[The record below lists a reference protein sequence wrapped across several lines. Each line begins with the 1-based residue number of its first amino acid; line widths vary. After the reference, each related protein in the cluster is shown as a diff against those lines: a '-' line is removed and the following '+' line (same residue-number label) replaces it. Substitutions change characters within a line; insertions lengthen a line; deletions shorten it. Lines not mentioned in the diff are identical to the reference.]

1 MHGTRLPKAIAAASL
16 AMIALGAAQVA
27 HAGAGVPQRHPG
39 RFGLPQKHPEII
51 GVLGR
56 SQIIAI
62 LMRKAGGE
70 QPPYS

>member
-16 AMIALGAAQVA
+16 AVIALGAAQVA
-27 HAGAGVPQRHPG
+27 RAGTGVPQRHPH
-39 RFGLPQKHPEII
+39 RVGLPQKHPEII

-62 LMRKAGGE
+62 LMRKSGGE
-70 QPPYS
+70 KQPYT